1 MNQILSMQMQKE
13 ESVKKNKEYKN
24 SNNKIAVASAVRLF
38 AILIMIFGIILIGDS
53 VYGIISSTPKE
64 TDNPQVSTESIGSEA
79 IIRIVTQRPIKQMTY
94 RWGDGEETVVE
105 GNGTVELEVTINIP
119 TGNNI
124 LNIKVTDY
132 YGNETEYQ
140 KQYINERTDNTKPTI
155 EISNVGSR
163 LNVTATDD
171 TEMSYI
177 AYRWNEEEETRVD
190 IDENAQDKKILETRI
205 EVMKG
210 QNTLT
215 IIAVDKDGNR
225 ETRTETIKGANKP
238 TFTVTSEGNSLL
250 INAQDEE
257 GISKIS
263 ITVDGV
269 TTDTG
274 DSPINEKEVT
284 ARQELTSGSHTIT
297 VIVTNMSGLTEEQSF
312 TAVL

>member
-105 GNGTVELEVTINIP
+105 GNGTVELEVTISIP